1 MTKKVFIGLMLIM
14 FIFGWG
20 AYHLYKWGAAKMYN
34 TTYAVAG
41 PIRAPANDR
50 FVLEHKEV
58 MITGYHILYIYIIRD
73 KKTINRYLLVGSDN
87 DDGGGISMVPFNEE
101 KHRDKGGDSKER
113 GMPPYS
119 W

>member
-1 MTKKVFIGLMLIM
+1 MTKKVVIGLMLLL
-14 FIFGWG
+14 FVFGWVAVDLYRPVYK
-20 AYHLYKWGAAKMYN
+20 AYQEAFAE
-34 TTYAVAG
+34 T
-41 PIRAPANDR
+41 PDPRANDR

-101 KHRDKGGDSKER
+101 NHRDKGGDSKER
-113 GMPPYS
+113 KMPPYS